1 MKYMRSLVAVL
12 FISFN
17 LSAQDPALTV
27 FNQVTVQQNS
37 LILLF
42 LNLFQC

>member
-27 FNQVTVQQNS
+27 FNQVNNAAK
-37 LILLF
+37 LINTIVSKLI
-42 LNLFQC
+42 